1 MSILR
6 FMSFLLL
13 HILSTTQFILF
24 PIFHCPKNAAMNNTV
39 CTPCSLVPYDKFPEV
54 GLLSQKIKHFKRF
67 QGL

>member
-1 MSILR
+1 
-6 FMSFLLL
+6 
-13 HILSTTQFILF
+13 
-24 PIFHCPKNAAMNNTV
+24 MNNTV